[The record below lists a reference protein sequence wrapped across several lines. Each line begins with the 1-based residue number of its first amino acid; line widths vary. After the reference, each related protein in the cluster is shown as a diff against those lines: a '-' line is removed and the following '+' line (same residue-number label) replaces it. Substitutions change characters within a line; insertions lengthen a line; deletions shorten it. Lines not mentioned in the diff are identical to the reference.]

1 MGNSTFVVFAPGQ
14 GDDGR
19 RGGLCSFTRNP
30 MTMEAMTTLM
40 SSSFLTQRLQARTA
54 RRIGIV
60 APMIPNKS
68 KGESDGA
75 KERTVRVTMM
85 VACAMIENSRESK
98 VRKGSQRT
106 REIHK
111 SKDDAEM

>member
-1 MGNSTFVVFAPGQ
+1 
-14 GDDGR
+14 
-19 RGGLCSFTRNP
+19 
-30 MTMEAMTTLM
+30 MEAMTTLM
-40 SSSFLTQRLQARTA
+40 SSSFLTQRA

-85 VACAMIENSRESK
+85 IACAMIENSRESK

>member
-30 MTMEAMTTLM
+30 MTMEAMTALM
-40 SSSFLTQRLQARTA
+40 SSSFLTQRA